1 VTAGHA
7 APRPRLRDRGQATV
21 ELALGLPLVCLML
34 LGVLQV
40 ALVVRHQLAVHA
52 AARDGARAAA
62 ASADPGAAGAAA
74 LATTGLRPLT
84 VTTSEHHGRVTVTVT
99 YVDHTDAPLIGALL
113 PDVTLTAEVTM
124 VIEPP

>member
-1 VTAGHA
+1 MTAGHA

-40 ALVVRHQLAVHA
+40 ALVVRHQLAYA
-52 AARDGARAAA
+52 AARDGACAAA